1 MNRKDYRPATLL
13 VHQGKDRDPA
23 TGAATVPI
31 YQASTYHH
39 EGGTAG
45 EYDYARS
52 GNPSREQVEEAIDD
66 LPIEYK
72 MVVVLSMVEDFSYK
86 EIADILNCPIGTVM
100 SRLHRGRKLLQKRLI
115 EYARE
120 KGYLK
125 GDGHHG
131 TAG

>member
-1 MNRKDYRPATLL
+1 MVLDEE
-13 VHQGKDRDPA
+13 V
-23 TGAATVPI
+23 
-31 YQASTYHH
+31 
-39 EGGTAG
+39 
-45 EYDYARS
+45 
-52 GNPSREQVEEAIDD
+52 EQAIDE

-100 SRLHRGRKLLQKRLI
+100 SRLHRGRKLLQQRLL

-125 GDGHHG
+125 DDGRGGH
-131 TAG
+131 AADN